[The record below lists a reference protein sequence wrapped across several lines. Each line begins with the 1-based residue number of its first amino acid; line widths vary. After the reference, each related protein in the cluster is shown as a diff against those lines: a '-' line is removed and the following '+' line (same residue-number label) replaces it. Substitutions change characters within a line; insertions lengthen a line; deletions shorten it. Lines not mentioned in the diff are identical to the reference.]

1 MCLGIGTFVATGSAG
16 LAAGTLLLSL
26 IICLAIFRRAFPSI
40 DDVIR
45 LVNVQF
51 PQLEYSMALT
61 TEKVDGLAAV
71 QQHKVISE
79 LASLKASVKYPM
91 KWWPVLTALGLG
103 ILIAGMK
110 PLLQQPNASEQTA
123 QSLLSTEA
131 TEEAIAGAP
140 LELEGISTTIYP
152 PAYTNLKRTSSTDPN
167 LKIPQGSRVSIAATF
182 SKPPEEVRFALSNQ
196 APLKMSL
203 NNEVASI
210 SLPTLSKG
218 FYTLQYTDG
227 SDTLS
232 SPYYAIEVI
241 SDEPPTIQVDGL
253 EAYQK
258 VKYSPTAG
266 VTLNATIMD
275 DYGLTAAYV
284 TATISKGSGEAVKFR
299 EQRLD
304 FDSRVDGKAFT
315 SSMRLNVAD
324 FDMEPGN
331 ELYFFV
337 TALDNREP
345 EAQATRTETYFFVL
359 EDTTSIDFSLQGNL
373 GVDLMPEYFRSQRQI
388 IIDTE
393 KLIADR
399 GSISR
404 NDFNQTSNELGFDQ
418 KALRL
423 RYGQFLGEEDESGI
437 ALEAAP
443 EEGGDEGHEEEDH
456 AEDDH
461 TESTGFGANVLQEFG
476 HDHDHEE
483 EDGQLLDKGT
493 FANDAEEI
501 VEKLGHS
508 HDDAETA
515 TFYTISM
522 KTKLKAA
529 LSVMWDAE
537 LHLRLFHPEESLPY
551 QYEALKLIKEIKNH
565 ARIYVQRIG
574 FEPPAIP
581 IDEKRLTGDLDEVGG
596 QLWKDDIDLHL
607 RYPHMAS
614 AAAAIARVLPGEE
627 GIVNDL
633 QEVLRLA
640 GNELA
645 AIALEEPGNYLETL
659 TMLSSLINTDTFDV
673 KNLRSLARIHRVFLS
688 RLETRE
694 SAISSRPQ
702 AQHSLLEAFREEVV
716 RTQTLEDQ

>member
-1 MCLGIGTFVATGSAG
+1 MCLGVGTFVATASAG
-16 LAAGTLLLSL
+16 LAVGTLLLSL
-26 IICLAIFRRAFPSI
+26 IICLAIFRRAFPSS
-40 DDVIR
+40 DDVIH
-45 LVNVQF
+45 LVNAQF

-61 TEKVDGLAAV
+61 TAEVHGLAAV

-79 LASLKASVKYPM
+79 LASLKSSLKYPM
-91 KWWPVLTALGLG
+91 KWWPVLTALGLS

-110 PLLQQPNASEQTA
+110 PLLQQPDDASEQTA
-123 QSLLSTEA
+123 QSLFSTTT
-131 TEEAIAGAP
+131 TEETIAATP
-140 LELEGISTTIYP
+140 LELQGISTTIYP
-152 PAYTNLKRTSSTDPN
+152 PTYTNLKRTSSSDPN

-182 SKPPEEVRFALSNQ
+182 SKPPQEVRFALSNQ

-210 SLPTLSKG
+210 SLAPLSKG
-218 FYTLQYTDG
+218 FYTLQFTDG
-227 SDTLS
+227 SDTLN
-232 SPYYAIEVI
+232 SPYYPIEVI
-241 SDEPPTIQVDGL
+241 PDEPPTIQLDGL

-258 VKYSPTAG
+258 VEYSSTAG
-266 VTLNATIMD
+266 MTLNATIRD
-275 DYGLTAAYV
+275 DYGLTEAYV

-304 FDSRVDGKAFT
+304 FESAVDGKVFT

-337 TALDNREP
+337 TAVDNREP

-399 GSISR
+399 GSIYR
-404 NDFNQTSNELGFDQ
+404 EDFNQTSNELGFDQ

-437 ALEAAP
+437 AVETEP
-443 EEGGDEGHEEEDH
+443 EEAQEEGHEE
-456 AEDDH
+456 DDH
-461 TESTGFGANVLQEFG
+461 DEAGGFGANVLEEFG

-483 EDGQLLDKGT
+483 EEGQLLDKGT
-493 FANDAEEI
+493 LANEAEEI
-501 VEKLGHS
+501 VEELGHS

-551 QYEALKLIKEIKNH
+551 QYDALKLIKEIKNH

-581 IDEKRLTGDLDEVGG
+581 VDEKRLTGDLDEVGG

-607 RYPHMAS
+607 RYPRMAT
-614 AAAAIARVLPGEE
+614 AAEAIARVLPGEE
-627 GIVNDL
+627 GMANDL

-659 TMLSSLINTDTFDV
+659 TELSGLMNAETFDA
-673 KNLRSLARIHRVFLS
+673 NDLRSLARIHKVFLV
-688 RLETRE
+688 RLETRK
-694 SAISSRPQ
+694 SVISSRPQ

-716 RTQTLEDQ
+716 RTQTLHDQ